1 MRRIH
6 TLLTVVLAAA
16 LRLRFGLGVLIM
28 SFLTQELAAQQAFTW
43 QQIRDKFETANP
55 TLRAGEIGIAESR
68 SQEITAYLRPNPA
81 FTFST
86 DGTQVAPEQGRWL
99 VLAGTQFSSAVSYL
113 RERQNKREL
122 RRESAQKGT
131 AIAELTQADQE
142 RTLLF
147 TLRNAFVQTLQAK
160 AILELSRQNLGYYDQ
175 VLSVNRDRFNA
186 GDIARVDLDRLE
198 LQRVQYESDLETSLV
213 NLRTAKIQLLML
225 LNDRTPA
232 DQFDVTGPF
241 DFMEQI
247 IPLEELRRMALD
259 TRPDLRAA
267 IQAIDKART
276 DHRLAV
282 ANGSTDPTL
291 SGWYTHNPSF
301 NNPFDT
307 NTIGASVSIPL
318 RISDRNQGEKLR
330 TQLDIDRNS
339 QLREATLAQVFS
351 DVDSAYAT
359 LNGNL
364 NLLRPYRDRYLAQS
378 LRVRD
383 TISFSYQQ
391 GAASLLDFL
400 NAQNDYR
407 TTQRAYLTLTGTYLT
422 AAAQLNLAVGREVI
436 P

>member
-1 MRRIH
+1 
-6 TLLTVVLAAA
+6 
-16 LRLRFGLGVLIM
+16 
-28 SFLTQELAAQQAFTW
+28 
-43 QQIRDKFETANP
+43 
-55 TLRAGEIGIAESR
+55 
-68 SQEITAYLRPNPA
+68 
-81 FTFST
+81 
-86 DGTQVAPEQGRWL
+86 
-99 VLAGTQFSSAVSYL
+99 
-113 RERQNKREL
+113 
-122 RRESAQKGT
+122 
-131 AIAELTQADQE
+131 
-142 RTLLF
+142 
-147 TLRNAFVQTLQAK
+147 
-160 AILELSRQNLGYYDQ
+160 
-175 VLSVNRDRFNA
+175 LSVNRDRFNA